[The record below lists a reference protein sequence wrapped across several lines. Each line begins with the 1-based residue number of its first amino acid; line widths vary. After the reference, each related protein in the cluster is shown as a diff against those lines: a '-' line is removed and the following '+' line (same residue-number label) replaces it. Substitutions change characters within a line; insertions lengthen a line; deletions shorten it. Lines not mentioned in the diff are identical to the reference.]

1 MAEGTG
7 VADEPDVVEAVG
19 AAETA
24 GAAEGAAV
32 TEAVGAG
39 EASDFAEP
47 AGMAE
52 GPGVAASRTVVPVV
66 RESDGLTITLSD

>member
-7 VADEPDVVEAVG
+7 VADESDVAEAVG
-19 AAETA
+19 AA
-24 GAAEGAAV
+24 
-32 TEAVGAG
+32 

-66 RESDGLTITLSD
+66 RESDGLTITSSD